1 MHQFRLMQYFEKN
14 MTFDVQ
20 KFRQQFPLITHSD
33 QCYFDSA
40 ATTQKPQSVID
51 VISDYYST
59 QNANVHRAAH
69 KLSAVATAKFEL
81 ARTNIGKFIGCHS
94 NKEILFTKGTTEAIN
109 LIAQSYGRANVKAHH
124 NIVVSVSEHHANI
137 VPWQQLCLETG
148 AQLRVIPL
156 TSEHEFDLM
165 AINKL
170 IDNNTAVV
178 AVAHASN
185 VTGVINPIEHLISLA
200 KNVGAISVIDG
211 AQTVAHFPI
220 DVTELDCD
228 FFAFSGHKMYGPTG
242 IGILY
247 GKEAILE
254 AMPVWQCGGE
264 MIKKVSFSGTT
275 FNQLPFKFEPG
286 TPNISGVLGLS
297 AAVDFIKS
305 QNGSAMHDYEMS
317 LTNYLN
323 DKLRNID
330 GITIIG
336 DVDNKLSVVS
346 FVVEGEHPSD
356 IATLLNQH
364 DIAVRS
370 GHHCAMPLME
380 ALAINGTVRISIA
393 PYNTLAEV
401 NELVEAINK
410 TLAFLI

>member
-1 MHQFRLMQYFEKN
+1 
-14 MTFDVQ
+14 MTFNNQ
-20 KFRQQFPLITHSD
+20 QFRQQFPLIMESD

-40 ATTQKPQSVID
+40 ATSQKPQMVID
-51 VISDYYST
+51 VINEYYTS

-81 ARTNIGKFIGCHS
+81 ARTNIGKFIGCHNS
-94 NKEILFTKGTTEAIN
+94 KEIIFTKGTTEAIN
-109 LIAQSYGRANVKAHH
+109 LIAQSHGRANVKAHH

-156 TSEHEFDLM
+156 TSTHEFDLLT
-165 AINKL
+165 ANEL
-170 IDNNTAVV
+170 IDENTAIV

-185 VTGVINPIEHLISLA
+185 VTGVINPIGHLIKLA
-200 KNVGAISVIDG
+200 KEVGAISVIDG
-211 AQTVAHFPI
+211 AQTVAHLPI
-220 DVTELDCD
+220 DVDKLDCD
-228 FFAFSGHKMYGPTG
+228 FFVFSGHKMYGPTG

-264 MIKKVSFSGTT
+264 MIKKVSFNGTT

-297 AAVDFIKS
+297 AAVDFIKALDNDAAH
-305 QNGSAMHDYEMS
+305 QYENQ
-317 LTNYLN
+317 LTIYLAQELK
-323 DKLRNID
+323 KLNE
-330 GITIIG
+330 ITIIG
-336 DVDNKLSVVS
+336 DVSDKLSVIS
-346 FVVEGEHPSD
+346 FVVDDEHPSD

-364 DIAVRS
+364 NIAVRS

-380 ALAINGTVRISIA
+380 YLNIDGTIRISIA
-393 PYNTLAEV
+393 PYNTLE
-401 NELVEAINK
+401 EADKLLEAVKK

>member
-1 MHQFRLMQYFEKN
+1 
-14 MTFDVQ
+14 MTFNNQ
-20 KFRQQFPLITHSD
+20 QFRQQFPLIMESD

-40 ATTQKPQSVID
+40 ATSQKPQMVID
-51 VISDYYST
+51 VINEYYTS

-81 ARTNIGKFIGCHS
+81 ARTNIGKFIGCHNS
-94 NKEILFTKGTTEAIN
+94 KEIIFTKGTTEAIN
-109 LIAQSYGRANVKAHH
+109 LIAQSYGRTNIKAHH

-148 AQLRVIPL
+148 AQLRAIPL
-156 TSEHEFDLM
+156 TSTHEFDLLT
-165 AINKL
+165 ANEL
-170 IDNNTAVV
+170 IDENTAIV

-185 VTGVINPIEHLISLA
+185 VTGVINPIGHLIKLA
-200 KNVGAISVIDG
+200 KEVGAISVIDG
-211 AQTVAHFPI
+211 AQTVAHLPI
-220 DVTELDCD
+220 DVDKLDCD
-228 FFAFSGHKMYGPTG
+228 FFVFSGHKMYGPTG

-247 GKEAILE
+247 GKEAMLE

-264 MIKKVSFSGTT
+264 MIKKVSFNGTT

-297 AAVDFIKS
+297 AAVDFIKALDNDAAH
-305 QNGSAMHDYEMS
+305 QYENQ
-317 LTNYLN
+317 LTIYLAQELK
-323 DKLRNID
+323 KLNE
-330 GITIIG
+330 ITIIG
-336 DVDNKLSVVS
+336 DVSDKLSVIS
-346 FVVEGEHPSD
+346 FVVDDEHPSD

-364 DIAVRS
+364 NIAVRS

-380 ALAINGTVRISIA
+380 YLNIDGTIRISIA
-393 PYNTLAEV
+393 PYNTLE
-401 NELVEAINK
+401 EADKLLEAVKK

>member
-1 MHQFRLMQYFEKN
+1 
-14 MTFDVQ
+14 MTFNNQ
-20 KFRQQFPLITHSD
+20 QFRQQFPLIMESD

-40 ATTQKPQSVID
+40 ATSQKPQVVID
-51 VISDYYST
+51 VINEYYTS

-81 ARTNIGKFIGCHS
+81 ARTNIGKFIGCHNS
-94 NKEILFTKGTTEAIN
+94 KEIIFTKGTTEAIN
-109 LIAQSYGRANVKAHH
+109 LIAQSYGRANVKAHQ

-156 TSEHEFDLM
+156 TSTHEFDLLT
-165 AINKL
+165 ANEL
-170 IDNNTAVV
+170 IDENTAIV
-178 AVAHASN
+178 AIAHASN
-185 VTGVINPIEHLISLA
+185 VTGVINPIGHLIKLA
-200 KNVGAISVIDG
+200 KEVGAISVIDG
-211 AQTVAHFPI
+211 AQTVAHLPI
-220 DVTELDCD
+220 DVDKLDCD
-228 FFAFSGHKMYGPTG
+228 FFVFSGHKMYGPTG
-242 IGILY
+242 IGMLY

-264 MIKKVSFSGTT
+264 MIKKVSFNGTT

-305 QNGSAMHDYEMS
+305 QNCSAMHDYELS
-317 LTNYLN
+317 LTKYLSEQ
-323 DKLRNID
+323 LRSID

-336 DVDNKLSVVS
+336 DIRDKLSVVS
-346 FVVEGEHPSD
+346 FIVDDEHPSD

-364 DIAVRS
+364 NIAVRS

-380 ALAINGTVRISIA
+380 VLAIDGTVRVSIA

-401 NELVEAINK
+401 DELIEAISK
-410 TLAFLI
+410 TLAFLV

>member
-1 MHQFRLMQYFEKN
+1 
-14 MTFDVQ
+14 MTFDIQ
-20 KFRQQFPLITHSD
+20 QFRQQFPLITTSD

-40 ATTQKPQSVID
+40 ATSQKPQPVID
-51 VISDYYST
+51 VISEYYTS

-81 ARTNIGKFIGCHS
+81 ARTNIGKFIGCHNS
-94 NKEILFTKGTTEAIN
+94 KEVIITKGTTEAIN
-109 LIAQSYGRANVKAHH
+109 LIAQTYGRTNVKAHH

-137 VPWQQLCLETG
+137 VPWQQLCLSTG
-148 AQLRVIPL
+148 AELRPIPL
-156 TSEHEFDLM
+156 TADHQFDLL
-165 AINKL
+165 AANEL
-170 IDNNTAVV
+170 IDENTAIV
-178 AVAHASN
+178 AIAHASN
-185 VTGVINPIEHLISLA
+185 VTGVINPIGHLIKLA
-200 KNVGAISVIDG
+200 KEVGAVSVIDG
-211 AQTVAHFPI
+211 AQTVAHLPI
-220 DVTELDCD
+220 DVTSLDCD

-242 IGILY
+242 IGVLY
-247 GKEAILE
+247 GKEALLD

-297 AAVDFIKS
+297 AAVDFIKAQDS
-305 QNGSAMHDYEMS
+305 REIHDYENR
-317 LTNYLN
+317 LANYLA
-323 DKLRNID
+323 DELRKID
-330 GITIIG
+330 EITIIG
-336 DVDNKLSVVS
+336 DVSDKLSVIS
-346 FVVEGEHPSD
+346 FIVEDEHPSD

-380 ALAINGTVRISIA
+380 HLNIDGTIRISLA
-393 PYNTLAEV
+393 PYNTLEEV
-401 NELVEAINK
+401 DKLLEAIKK

>member
-1 MHQFRLMQYFEKN
+1 
-14 MTFDVQ
+14 MTFNNQ
-20 KFRQQFPLITHSD
+20 QFRQQFPLIMESD

-40 ATTQKPQSVID
+40 ATSQKPQMVID
-51 VISDYYST
+51 VINEYYTS

-81 ARTNIGKFIGCHS
+81 ARTNIGKFISCHNS
-94 NKEILFTKGTTEAIN
+94 KEIIFTKGTTEAIN

-156 TSEHEFDLM
+156 TSTHEFDLLT
-165 AINKL
+165 ANEL
-170 IDNNTAVV
+170 FDENTAIV
-178 AVAHASN
+178 AIAHTSN
-185 VTGVINPIEHLISLA
+185 VTGVINPIGHLIKLA
-200 KNVGAISVIDG
+200 KDVGAISVIDG
-211 AQTVAHFPI
+211 AQTVAHLPI
-220 DVTELDCD
+220 DVEKLDCD
-228 FFAFSGHKMYGPTG
+228 FFVFSGHKMYGPTG

-247 GKEAILE
+247 GKEAILNT
-254 AMPVWQCGGE
+254 MPVWQCGGE

-297 AAVDFIKS
+297 AAVDFIKAQDS
-305 QNGSAMHDYEMS
+305 DAAHQYENQ
-317 LTNYLN
+317 LTNYLAQELK
-323 DKLRNID
+323 KLD

-336 DVDNKLSVVS
+336 NVSDKLSVIS
-346 FVVEGEHPSD
+346 FVVDDEHPSD

-364 DIAVRS
+364 NIAVRS

-380 ALAINGTVRISIA
+380 YLNIDGTIRISIA
-393 PYNTLAEV
+393 PYNTLEEV
-401 NELVEAINK
+401 DKLLEAIKK

>member
-1 MHQFRLMQYFEKN
+1 
-14 MTFDVQ
+14 MTFNNQ
-20 KFRQQFPLITHSD
+20 QFRQQFPLIMESD

-40 ATTQKPQSVID
+40 ATSQKPQMVID
-51 VISDYYST
+51 VINEYYTS

-81 ARTNIGKFIGCHS
+81 ARTNIGKFIGCHNS
-94 NKEILFTKGTTEAIN
+94 KEVIFTKGTTEAIN

-156 TSEHEFDLM
+156 TSTHEFDLLT
-165 AINKL
+165 ANEL
-170 IDNNTAVV
+170 IDENTAIV
-178 AVAHASN
+178 AIAHASN
-185 VTGVINPIEHLISLA
+185 VTGVINPIGHLIKLA
-200 KNVGAISVIDG
+200 KEVGAISVIDG
-211 AQTVAHFPI
+211 AQTVAHLPI
-220 DVTELDCD
+220 DVEKLDCD
-228 FFAFSGHKMYGPTG
+228 FFVFSGHKMYGPTG

-297 AAVDFIKS
+297 AAVDFIKAQDS
-305 QNGSAMHDYEMS
+305 DAAHQYENQ
-317 LTNYLN
+317 LTNYLAQELK
-323 DKLRNID
+323 KLD

-336 DVDNKLSVVS
+336 NVSDKLSVIS
-346 FVVEGEHPSD
+346 FVVDDEHPSD

-364 DIAVRS
+364 NIAVRS

-380 ALAINGTVRISIA
+380 YLNIDGTIRISIA
-393 PYNTLAEV
+393 PYNTLEEV
-401 NELVEAINK
+401 DKLLEAIKK

>member
-1 MHQFRLMQYFEKN
+1 
-14 MTFDVQ
+14 MTFNNQ
-20 KFRQQFPLITHSD
+20 QFRQQFPLIMESD

-40 ATTQKPQSVID
+40 ATSQKPQMVID
-51 VISDYYST
+51 VINEYYTS

-81 ARTNIGKFIGCHS
+81 ARTNIGKFIGCHNS
-94 NKEILFTKGTTEAIN
+94 KEIIFTKGTTEAIN
-109 LIAQSYGRANVKAHH
+109 LIAQSYGRANIKAHH

-156 TSEHEFDLM
+156 TSTHEFDLLT
-165 AINKL
+165 ANEL
-170 IDNNTAVV
+170 IDENTAIV

-185 VTGVINPIEHLISLA
+185 VTGVINPIGHLIKLA
-200 KNVGAISVIDG
+200 KEVGAVSVIDG
-211 AQTVAHFPI
+211 AQTVAHLPI
-220 DVTELDCD
+220 DVDKLDCD
-228 FFAFSGHKMYGPTG
+228 FFVFSGHKMYGPTG

-247 GKEAILE
+247 GKEVILE

-264 MIKKVSFSGTT
+264 MIKKVSFNGTT

-297 AAVDFIKS
+297 AAVDFIKAQDS
-305 QNGSAMHDYEMS
+305 DAAHQYENQ
-317 LTNYLN
+317 LTNYLAQEL
-323 DKLRNID
+323 KKID
-330 GITIIG
+330 ETTIIG
-336 DVDNKLSVVS
+336 NVSDKLSVIS
-346 FVVEGEHPSD
+346 FIVDDEHPSD

-364 DIAVRS
+364 NIAVRS

-380 ALAINGTVRISIA
+380 YLNIDGTIRISIA
-393 PYNTLAEV
+393 PYNTLEEV
-401 NELVEAINK
+401 DKLIEAIK
-410 TLAFLI
+410 KALEFLI

>member
-1 MHQFRLMQYFEKN
+1 
-14 MTFDVQ
+14 MTFNNQ
-20 KFRQQFPLITHSD
+20 QFRQQFPLIMESD

-40 ATTQKPQSVID
+40 ATSQKPQMVID
-51 VISDYYST
+51 VINEYYTS

-81 ARTNIGKFIGCHS
+81 ARTNIGKFIGCHNS
-94 NKEILFTKGTTEAIN
+94 KEIIFTKGTTEAIN
-109 LIAQSYGRANVKAHH
+109 LIAQSYGRANIKAHH

-156 TSEHEFDLM
+156 TSTHEFDLLT
-165 AINKL
+165 ANEL
-170 IDNNTAVV
+170 IDENTAIV

-185 VTGVINPIEHLISLA
+185 VTGVINPIGHLIKLA
-200 KNVGAISVIDG
+200 KEVGAISVIDG
-211 AQTVAHFPI
+211 AQTVAHLPI
-220 DVTELDCD
+220 DVDKLDCD
-228 FFAFSGHKMYGPTG
+228 FFVFSGHKMYGPTG

-247 GKEAILE
+247 GKEAMLE

-264 MIKKVSFSGTT
+264 MIKKVSFNGTT

-297 AAVDFIKS
+297 TAVDFVNA
-305 QNGSAMHDYEMS
+305 QDRVAAHQYENQ
-317 LTNYLN
+317 LTSYLAQELK
-323 DKLRNID
+323 KLD

-336 DVDNKLSVVS
+336 DVSDKLSVIS
-346 FVVEGEHPSD
+346 FIVDDEHPSD

-364 DIAVRS
+364 NIAVRS

-380 ALAINGTVRISIA
+380 YLNIDGTIRISIA
-393 PYNTLAEV
+393 PYNTLEEV
-401 NELVEAINK
+401 DKLLEAIKK

>member
-1 MHQFRLMQYFEKN
+1 
-14 MTFDVQ
+14 MTFDIQ
-20 KFRQQFPLITHSD
+20 QFRQQFPLITTSD

-40 ATTQKPQSVID
+40 ATSQKPQIVID
-51 VISDYYST
+51 VINEYYTS

-81 ARTNIGKFIGCHS
+81 ARTNIGKFIGCHNS
-94 NKEILFTKGTTEAIN
+94 KEIIFTKGTTEAIN

-148 AQLRVIPL
+148 AQLRAIPL
-156 TSEHEFDLM
+156 TSTHEFDLLT
-165 AINKL
+165 ANEL
-170 IDNNTAVV
+170 IDENTAIV

-185 VTGVINPIEHLISLA
+185 VTGVINPIGHLIKLA
-200 KNVGAISVIDG
+200 KEVGAISVIDG
-211 AQTVAHFPI
+211 AQTVAHLPI
-220 DVTELDCD
+220 DVDKLDCD
-228 FFAFSGHKMYGPTG
+228 FFVFSGHKMYGPTG

-264 MIKKVSFSGTT
+264 MIKKVSFNGTT

-305 QNGSAMHDYEMS
+305 QNCSAMHDYELS
-317 LTNYLN
+317 LTKYLSEQ
-323 DKLRNID
+323 LRSID

-336 DVDNKLSVVS
+336 DIRDKLSVVS
-346 FVVEGEHPSD
+346 FIVDDEHPSD

-364 DIAVRS
+364 NIAVRS

-380 ALAINGTVRISIA
+380 VLAIDGTVRVSIA
-393 PYNTLAEV
+393 PYITLAEV
-401 NELVEAINK
+401 DELIEAINK
-410 TLAFLI
+410 TLAFLV

>member
-1 MHQFRLMQYFEKN
+1 
-14 MTFDVQ
+14 MTFDNHI
-20 KFRQQFPLITHSD
+20 FRQQFPLIMGSD

-40 ATTQKPQSVID
+40 ATSQKPQCVID
-51 VISDYYST
+51 AMNDYYAT
-59 QNANVHRAAH
+59 HNANVHRAAH

-81 ARTNIGKFIGCHS
+81 ARTNIGKFIGCHNS
-94 NKEILFTKGTTEAIN
+94 KEIIFTKGTTEAIN
-109 LIAQSYGRANVKAHH
+109 LIAQSYGRANVKSHH

-156 TSEHEFDLM
+156 TNTHEFDLL
-165 AINKL
+165 AANEL
-170 IDNNTAVV
+170 IDENTAIV

-185 VTGVINPIEHLISLA
+185 VTGVINPIGHLIKLA
-200 KNVGAISVIDG
+200 KTVGAISVIDA
-211 AQTVAHFPI
+211 AQTIAHLPI
-220 DVTELDCD
+220 DVTALGCD

-247 GKEAILE
+247 GKETLLE

-264 MIKKVSFSGTT
+264 MIKKVSFNGTT

-297 AAVDFIKS
+297 VAVDFIKA
-305 QNGSAMHDYEMS
+305 QNYHSMHDYEMS
-317 LTNYLN
+317 LTHYLSEQ
-323 DKLRNID
+323 LRSID
-330 GITIIG
+330 ELSIIG
-336 DVDNKLSVVS
+336 DTNSKLSVVS
-346 FVVEGEHPSD
+346 FIIEDEHPSD

-364 DIAVRS
+364 NVAVRS

-380 ALAINGTVRISIA
+380 ALAIDGTVRISIA
-393 PYNTLAEV
+393 PYNTLAELD
-401 NELVEAINK
+401 ELIKAIKK
-410 TLAFLI
+410 TLAFLV

>member
-1 MHQFRLMQYFEKN
+1 
-14 MTFDVQ
+14 MTFNNQ
-20 KFRQQFPLITHSD
+20 QFRQQFPLIMESD

-40 ATTQKPQSVID
+40 ATSQKPQIVID
-51 VISDYYST
+51 VINKYYTS

-81 ARTNIGKFIGCHS
+81 ARTNIGKFIGCHNS
-94 NKEILFTKGTTEAIN
+94 KEVIFTKGTTEAIN

-156 TSEHEFDLM
+156 TSTHEFDLLT
-165 AINKL
+165 ANEL
-170 IDNNTAVV
+170 IDENTAIV
-178 AVAHASN
+178 AIAHASN
-185 VTGVINPIEHLISLA
+185 VTGVINPIGHLIKLA
-200 KNVGAISVIDG
+200 KDVGAISVIDG
-211 AQTVAHFPI
+211 AQTVAHLPI
-220 DVTELDCD
+220 DVEKLDCD
-228 FFAFSGHKMYGPTG
+228 FFVFSGHKMYGPTG

-297 AAVDFIKS
+297 AAVDFIKAQDS
-305 QNGSAMHDYEMS
+305 DAAHQYENQ
-317 LTNYLN
+317 LTNYLAQELK
-323 DKLRNID
+323 KLD

-336 DVDNKLSVVS
+336 NVSDKLSVIS
-346 FVVEGEHPSD
+346 FVVDDEHPSD

-364 DIAVRS
+364 NIAVRS

-380 ALAINGTVRISIA
+380 YLNIDGTIRISIA
-393 PYNTLAEV
+393 PYNTLEEV
-401 NELVEAINK
+401 DKLLEAIKK